1 MASQDVLRKGWIVGN
16 VITILAI
23 VGLLVF
29 GAYAVTASM
38 DSAAYSWA
46 EGQKAQAYATVAVAQ
61 IESDTQIR
69 LQELQMLDSA
79 YTRAML
85 AAFFWPIMA
94 LAGLTLAAVV
104 WVQVWL
110 ASRRPYY
117 PQRYPQQLPG
127 ASWRAGFLSVSKEP
141 APRAREDYNDFE
153 WDTPKM
159 EYYEVR

>member
-1 MASQDVLRKGWIVGN
+1 MGQ

-23 VGLLVF
+23 VALVVF
-29 GAYAVTASM
+29 GVVALGGALDSSAQSYA
-38 DSAAYSWA
+38 AAA
-46 EGQKAQAYATVAVAQ
+46 EANAWATVNVAQ
-61 IESDTQIR
+61 IQSDTQIR

-85 AAFFWPIMA
+85 AAFFWPVMA

-117 PQRYPQQLPG
+117 PQQYRQQLPG
-127 ASWRAGFLSVSKEP
+127 ASWRPALP
-141 APRAREDYNDFE
+141 APRQREDYSDFE
-153 WDTPKM
+153 WDTLKM
-159 EYYEVR
+159 EKQYYEVHQ

>member
-1 MASQDVLRKGWIVGN
+1 MGQ

-61 IESDTQIR
+61 IESDTEIR
-69 LQELQMLDSA
+69 LRELAMLDSA
-79 YTRAML
+79 YTRAL
-85 AAFFWPIMA
+85 AAAFFWPIVA

-104 WVQVWL
+104 WVQVWI

-117 PQRYPQQLPG
+117 PQQYPQQLPG
-127 ASWRAGFLSVSKEP
+127 ASWRAALP
-141 APRAREDYNDFE
+141 APRTRDK
-153 WDTPKM
+153 WDDKPLQYDDRVP
-159 EYYEVR
+159 ERWDYEVYR

>member
-1 MASQDVLRKGWIVGN
+1 MGQ

-61 IESDTQIR
+61 IESDTEIR
-69 LQELQMLDSA
+69 LRELAMLDSA
-79 YTRAML
+79 YTRAL
-85 AAFFWPIMA
+85 AAAFFWPVMAVAGLA
-94 LAGLTLAAVV
+94 LAVWV

-110 ASRRPYY
+110 ASRRPL
-117 PQRYPQQLPG
+117 PQSFTQPPRPTATPLP
-127 ASWRAGFLSVSKEP
+127 SDTWRPALP
-141 APRAREDYNDFE
+141 APRARDE
-153 WDTPKM
+153 WDDWDDKPLQYDDRVP
-159 EYYEVR
+159 ERWDYEVYR